1 MNAALQRIEASE
13 KQVADVLSDDYSF
26 TIPPY
31 QRPYAWELD
40 QAIEL
45 LEDLLDA
52 MDPASESDGLYFLG
66 SIVLVKTPSK
76 PEARVVDGQQRLTT
90 LTILFSVLRDL
101 TNDLPLKIERDR
113 YIKQAASRD
122 RGRPERLRLLLRERD
137 QDFFDKTVQ
146 RRDATSDLPRLD
158 GLDGSRMRI
167 VENTTEYKKRL
178 SAMSDGE
185 RDDLVSFVLNKCYLV
200 VVTVPTDAAARR
212 IFTVLNARG
221 LDLTATDILKADLLE
236 RAGEPQERRLS
247 NRWEEIELAL
257 DRDRFTDLFTH
268 IRMIFQREKPR
279 SALDIGFP
287 KFVPPFR
294 GDPGTFISDTLEPYS
309 DAFMFIEDYA
319 RVTPPFGTHTA
330 RLLESLGRLDNKD
343 WVPPLLLRLKQH
355 ADNEDVDVC
364 GFVKKLE
371 RLAYFLFVTRADVN
385 TRMARYADV
394 LDEID
399 PRATRTA
406 RSSGLDLN
414 DPEVFD
420 LFTALDGQIYLKSR
434 VVKPLL
440 LRLDLSLSDG
450 SASYA
455 FPTITVEHVCPQTI
469 EPESQWEAW
478 FSNTEVHAQWLHR
491 LSNLVLLTHR
501 KNASASNWDFA
512 RKKETYFLKNDACPF
527 LLTNQVLDKRE
538 WTPGILEA
546 RQGEVLRS
554 LAKSWEI
561 ETQFES
567 WKVVGQVI

>member
-31 QRPYAWELD
+31 QRPYAWELE

-45 LEDLLDA
+45 LDDLLDA
-52 MDPASESDGLYFLG
+52 MDPSSESDGLYFLG
-66 SIVLVKTPSK
+66 SIVLVKIPGES
-76 PEARVVDGQQRLTT
+76 EARVVDGQQRLTT

-101 TNDLPLKIERDR
+101 THDLPLKHRRDR
-113 YIKQAASRD
+113 YVKQAADPD
-122 RGRPERLRLLLRERD
+122 RGRPERLRLVLRQRD
-137 QDFFDKTVQ
+137 QDFFDKSVQ
-146 RRDATSDLPRLD
+146 RLDATSDLPRIE
-158 GLDGSRMRI
+158 GLEGSRLRI
-167 VENTTEYKKRL
+167 VENATKYRSRL
-178 SAMSDGE
+178 STMSDE
-185 RDDLVSFVLNKCYLV
+185 KRNELISFVLNKCYLV
-200 VVTVPTDAAARR
+200 VVTVPTDTAARR

-236 RAGEPQERRLS
+236 RAGEPQEKRLS
-247 NRWEEIELAL
+247 DRWEEIELAL
-257 DRDRFTDLFTH
+257 DRDHFTELFTH

-287 KFVPPFR
+287 QFVPPFR
-294 GDPGTFISDTLEPYS
+294 GDPKAFISDTLEPFS
-309 DAFMFIEDYA
+309 DAFMSIEDYGRIA
-319 RVTPPFGTHTA
+319 RSFDTHTA

-355 ADNEDVDVC
+355 AGNQDVDVSS
-364 GFVKKLE
+364 FIRELE

-399 PRATRTA
+399 PRSERTS
-406 RSSGLDLN
+406 RSPGLSLE
-414 DPEVFD
+414 DPELFD
-420 LFTALDGQIYLKSR
+420 LFDALDGHIYLKSR

-450 SASYA
+450 SASYV

-469 EPESQWEAW
+469 EPGSQWEAW
-478 FSNTEVHAQWLHR
+478 FGNTDEHSQWLHR

-501 KNASASNWDFA
+501 KNSRASNWDFP
-512 RKKETYFLKNDACPF
+512 KKKTTYFTKNDACPF
-527 LLTNQVLDKRE
+527 LLTRQVLDESE
-538 WTPGILEA
+538 WTPGILEN
-546 RQGEVLRS
+546 RQDEVLRS

-561 ETQFES
+561 ETQYEA
-567 WKVVGQVI
+567 WKVVGHVI

>member
-31 QRPYAWELD
+31 QRPYAWELE

-45 LEDLLDA
+45 LDDLLDA
-52 MDPASESDGLYFLG
+52 MDPASASDGLYFLG
-66 SIVLVKTPSK
+66 SIVLVKIPTES
-76 PEARVVDGQQRLTT
+76 EARVVDGQQRLTT

-101 TNDLPLKIERDR
+101 TNDLALKFERDR

-122 RGRPERLRLLLRERD
+122 RGRPERLRLLLRQRD
-137 QDFFDKTVQ
+137 QDFFDKSVQ
-146 RRDATSDLPRLD
+146 RLDATSNLPRID
-158 GLDGSRMRI
+158 GLEGSRMRI
-167 VENTTEYKKRL
+167 VENTTEYRNRL
-178 SAMSDGE
+178 SAMSDGK
-185 RDDLVSFVLNKCYLV
+185 RDDLISFVLNKCYLV

-247 NRWEEIELAL
+247 DRWEEIELAL

-279 SALDIGFP
+279 SALDVGFP
-287 KFVPPFR
+287 QFVPPFR
-294 GDPGTFISDTLEPYS
+294 GDPRTFISDTLEPYS
-309 DAFMFIEDYA
+309 DTFMSIEDYA
-319 RVTPPFGTHTA
+319 RVTRSFGTHTA

-355 ADNEDVDVC
+355 ADNEDVEVC
-364 GFVKKLE
+364 GFIKRLE

-385 TRMARYADV
+385 TRMARYANV
-394 LDEID
+394 LDEIE
-399 PRATRTA
+399 PRADRTS

-414 DPEVFD
+414 DPELFD

-450 SASYA
+450 SASYV

-469 EPESQWEAW
+469 ESGSQWMAW
-478 FSNTEVHAQWLHR
+478 FSSTEVHAQWLHR

-501 KNASASNWDFA
+501 KNASASNWDFE
-512 RKKETYFLKNDACPF
+512 RKKATYFMRNDACPF
-527 LLTNQVLDKRE
+527 LLTNQILDETE
-538 WTPGILEA
+538 WTPEILET

-567 WKVVGQVI
+567 WKMVGQVI